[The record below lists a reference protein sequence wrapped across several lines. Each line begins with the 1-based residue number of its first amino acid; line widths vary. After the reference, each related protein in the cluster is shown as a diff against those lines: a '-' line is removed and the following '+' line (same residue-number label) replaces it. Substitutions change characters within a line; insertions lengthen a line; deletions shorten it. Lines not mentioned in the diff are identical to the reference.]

1 MRRCRSVILCVGIG
15 LLAAG
20 CPKGQTDYSKGRK
33 AETLQDYDA
42 ALEYYQKALKSDPN
56 NAAFKIRL
64 NQTRFEAGE
73 MHIQLGLKQRE
84 NGDLHEA
91 AAQFQRA
98 QIDDPSSAIAA
109 QELKKTLAMIVEQNH
124 AADGTPPIA
133 EDDTDGYI
141 SRPPELKP
149 ISNVAI
155 NYKASGDAKALLDTI
170 GKLAGI
176 TVIYD
181 PDFPARRISV
191 DLNNLTLEQALEV
204 VCIESKAFWKPVTE
218 NIILIAPDQ
227 PQKRRDYEEESLK
240 TFYLANTVTPQD
252 LTEIVTGLRSLLE
265 VKRIQQINSQN
276 AIIVRATPDVLTLV
290 GKVIDDVDK
299 AKPEVVVQV
308 EVLEARTDRLRN
320 LGVTPGQSASIAIN
334 PNATTTTGTST
345 TSTTTNNITLNTL
358 RTLNSNDYSVTLPNF
373 TANAVLTDTDTK
385 IIQDPELRSVEGQ
398 EATLKV
404 GDRIPVATGSFQA
417 GVGVGA
423 VGAAG
428 LVNPLVNTQFQYQDV
443 GVQIHMTPRV
453 HPNHDVS
460 LKLKIEVSSVTGTST
475 IGGISQPII
484 SQRVVEQDIRLKEG
498 SVDILGGLIQRTDT
512 RTLNGWPGLA
522 KIPVIRYLFS
532 SDSTEHQEDEV
543 LIMLIPHIVRL
554 PEWTKENLKAIYT
567 GSDQEVQVRRA
578 TEVRTPAPEKTVPPG
593 QSPTAPAPGAT
604 SGITAGANAPGV
616 NPPQG
621 QPGKLRFEPQGV
633 TLKVGETRT
642 IAVVVDN
649 VNDLFSIPMLL
660 QYNPAVMSIVDIQHA
675 VGEGQHGGF
684 LSGGTQEIAIVSNV
698 NKEKGQAII
707 SATRQPNTQGVS
719 GSGTLLGIVIKG
731 IAAGSSNLSIVQ
743 QNAKDSQQRPIPLI
757 SSEATVQVQP

>member
-218 NIILIAPDQ
+218 NIISDCAGPAA
-227 PQKRRDYEEESLK
+227 E
-240 TFYLANTVTPQD
+240 
-252 LTEIVTGLRSLLE
+252 
-265 VKRIQQINSQN
+265 
-276 AIIVRATPDVLTLV
+276 
-290 GKVIDDVDK
+290 
-299 AKPEVVVQV
+299 
-308 EVLEARTDRLRN
+308 EARLRRR
-320 LGVTPGQSASIAIN
+320 IAEDLL
-334 PNATTTTGTST
+334 SCE
-345 TSTTTNNITLNTL
+345 
-358 RTLNSNDYSVTLPNF
+358 YS
-373 TANAVLTDTDTK
+373 D
-385 IIQDPELRSVEGQ
+385 
-398 EATLKV
+398 
-404 GDRIPVATGSFQA
+404 
-417 GVGVGA
+417 
-423 VGAAG
+423 AAG
-428 LVNPLVNTQFQYQDV
+428 FDGNCDGIAVIARSEAHPATQ
-443 GVQIHMTPRV
+443 
-453 HPNHDVS
+453 
-460 LKLKIEVSSVTGTST
+460 
-475 IGGISQPII
+475 
-484 SQRVVEQDIRLKEG
+484 
-498 SVDILGGLIQRTDT
+498 
-512 RTLNGWPGLA
+512 LA
-522 KIPVIRYLFS
+522 EC
-532 SDSTEHQEDEV
+532 DH
-543 LIMLIPHIVRL
+543 
-554 PEWTKENLKAIYT
+554 
-567 GSDQEVQVRRA
+567 RA
-578 TEVRTPAPEKTVPPG
+578 GDVRTC
-593 QSPTAPAPGAT
+593 
-604 SGITAGANAPGV
+604 
-616 NPPQG
+616 
-621 QPGKLRFEPQGV
+621 
-633 TLKVGETRT
+633 
-642 IAVVVDN
+642 
-649 VNDLFSIPMLL
+649 
-660 QYNPAVMSIVDIQHA
+660 
-675 VGEGQHGGF
+675 
-684 LSGGTQEIAIVSNV
+684 
-698 NKEKGQAII
+698 
-707 SATRQPNTQGVS
+707 
-719 GSGTLLGIVIKG
+719 
-731 IAAGSSNLSIVQ
+731 
-743 QNAKDSQQRPIPLI
+743 
-757 SSEATVQVQP
+757 